1 MQQVMRADALTK
13 SFGAKAFQLGPVELQ
28 LVPGD
33 CFALFGQNGAGKTT
47 LFQMLSGNTDAT
59 SGTVFFHDKKLTPE
73 KFELRRRIGYLPQ
86 NSDLPRWV
94 TGSEVLNYA
103 AKLHEMSNAEKAVK
117 DALAYW
123 DCLGF
128 AHKPLAALSH
138 GMQKRIAL
146 ALAHL
151 HSPDLLILDEPFT
164 GLDIVHVHALEET
177 LRERHR
183 NGQVTI
189 LSTHEL
195 LFAAK
200 LCNRAGLM
208 VKGTLSALPEWDQKV
223 LLERIELIEQLF
235 FREHAPS

>member
-1 MQQVMRADALTK
+1 MQQMMRAESLTK
-13 SFGAKAFQLGPVELQ
+13 SFGGKSFQLGPVDLQ
-28 LVPGD
+28 LEAGD
-33 CFALFGQNGAGKTT
+33 CFALFGQNGAGKST
-47 LFQMLSGNTDAT
+47 LFQILSGNTDAT
-59 SGTVFFHDKKLTPE
+59 TGTVLFTDKKLTPE

-94 TGSEVLNYA
+94 TGSEVLSYA
-103 AKLHEMSNAEKAVK
+103 AKLHELSDAKEAVAA
-117 DALAYW
+117 ALAYW
-123 DCLGF
+123 DCSGF

-151 HSPDLLILDEPFT
+151 HQPDLLILDEPFT
-164 GLDIVHVHALEET
+164 GLDIVHVHALEEM
-177 LRERHR
+177 LRQRHR
-183 NGQVTI
+183 DGKVTI

-208 VKGTLSALPEWDQKV
+208 AKGKLEPLPTWDSKP
-223 LLERIELIEQLF
+223 LLQRIEMVEHLF
-235 FREHAPS
+235 FREQSPS